1 MKGTRS
7 DFHPGIRQ
15 KRKAQPE
22 MQEVFLLDAGDR
34 PLVFCHDYAEAS
46 ATVVYGDV
54 NGTVYRQGCAIAA
67 GTRY

>member
-1 MKGTRS
+1 
-7 DFHPGIRQ
+7 
-15 KRKAQPE
+15 

-34 PLVFCHDYAEAS
+34 PLVFCQDYAEAR

-54 NGTVYRQGCAIAA
+54 NGTVYRQGCAIAT